1 MSRRPSITIYDY
13 PEDLNPFK
21 DDNEEV
27 SNKLPVNGSRERED
41 KKKFWTF
48 GRNKKKR
55 SHSFSIKST
64 WNGIFGKK
72 KESCERSPTISTVSS
87 TYQRASYNGHPVP
100 PPRPSRDQ
108 QEFNEALGTLARR
121 RKHTLDNSSRYSSNL
136 TINGDPGRIYDGSPQ
151 DTTVS
156 IMGDLTPKPPARR
169 FGQVS
174 PKPTDKIPPLDY
186 GHKSDDREDDGTPIP
201 PKRGGFRASQRLA
214 LPQDPDDDKVQM
226 RNGNYRD
233 ENENMQED
241 FVFKRCSNDAVRK
254 SNLSINSC
262 MSVGSVYASGR
273 KKRRAP
279 LPPGKKSEP
288 LESPKETLPDPLEI
302 ARVAEDI
309 TEMTE
314 RTKQLEDPKESPF
327 DLHDGPEKLETTKI
341 IVQENEIPSET
352 PPSPPQPPEAE
363 ENPPETPTESSSQ
376 GEETETGVAV
386 EFTRTPSEEPLE
398 IIKDVSMIH
407 DDDDDVVFRKKSS
420 SSLHRSDSFSVKDE
434 IEKIEKQIKLLES
447 SKLRTRTTSFTS
459 SLDEEDPLPQLQRGG
474 SRRSLQETRRNFFRD
489 LTKNGSDDIKI
500 EIKELPREMRDIK
513 IVRLGEPQVE
523 VAGPKEPVKI
533 IELHISEPIKQ
544 TPGFSDLE
552 VNPIPKPR
560 RQARGSE
567 ESGEE
572 EGNCGNYV

>member
-1 MSRRPSITIYDY
+1 MSRRPSVTIYDY

-27 SNKLPVNGSRERED
+27 SHKLPVNSTREKDD

-72 KESCERSPTISTVSS
+72 KESYERSPTISTVSS
-87 TYQRASYNGHPVP
+87 TYQRASYNGNPVP
-100 PPRPSRDQ
+100 PPRSSRDQ

-136 TINGDPGRIYDGSPQ
+136 TINGDPGRIYEGCPQ
-151 DTTVS
+151 ETTAS

-186 GHKSDDREDDGTPIP
+186 GQKSDDREDDGTPIP
-201 PKRGGFRASQRLA
+201 PKRGGVRASQRLS
-214 LPQDPDDDKVQM
+214 LQNRDDDPVQM
-226 RNGNYRD
+226 RNEKYTD
-233 ENENMQED
+233 ENENMPED

-279 LPPGKKSEP
+279 LPPGKKPEP
-288 LESPKETLPDPLEI
+288 LESPKEALPDPQEI

-314 RTKQLEDPKESPF
+314 RTKQLEEPKESPKEPSNPSPPPQAPKIVIQESEI
-327 DLHDGPEKLETTKI
+327 LPER
-341 IVQENEIPSET
+341 
-352 PPSPPQPPEAE
+352 PPSPRPPEERLE
-363 ENPPETPTESSSQ
+363 ENPPERSSPD
-376 GEETETGVAV
+376 EDPETGLEI

-398 IIKDVSMIH
+398 IIKDVSIIH
-407 DDDDDVVFRKKSS
+407 DDDEDVVMRKRSS
-420 SSLHRSDSFSVKDE
+420 SSLPGSDSFSVKEE

-447 SKLRTRTTSFTS
+447 RKLRTRTTSFTS
-459 SLDEEDPLPQLQRGG
+459 SLDEEASLPQLERGG

-489 LTKNGSDDIKI
+489 LTRNGSDDLKI
-500 EIKELPREMRDIK
+500 ELKELPREMREIK
-513 IVRLGEPQVE
+513 IVRLGDSPVE
-523 VAGPKEPVKI
+523 LTEPKEPVKV

-544 TPGFSDLE
+544 KPE
-552 VNPIPKPR
+552 VNPVPKPK
-560 RQARGSE
+560 RQARGAE
-567 ESGEE
+567 ESEDE
-572 EGNCGNYV
+572 ANSGNLI